1 MKLHYYFRSGK
12 VYNQYRV
19 HRKKKTNGKPR
30 MIEKHTIKNRNTSVE
45 SDFPTN
51 ISYKYEISINKIEQ

>member
-1 MKLHYYFRSGK
+1 
-12 VYNQYRV
+12 
-19 HRKKKTNGKPR
+19 

-45 SDFPTN
+45 SDIRTN